1 MRARAVDAVSIVVLL
16 ETQIRRLVY
25 AYTADERLALVIA
38 RLDVE
43 PRLASRVRVS
53 PARRCDTLQ
62 LAASSFAD
70 LVSRSVECS
79 VSIIDDIAQLIV
91 NDLVCAV
98 VVIVDS
104 VAQLLAVT
112 QQLVKRV
119 VAAALADLLCE
130 LIAHVERHA
139 LNESVLVASPA
150 QVMLALV
157 AREVMR
163 PVPAR
168 CVDCSSSSAIVLLI
182 DIVVDDGYLFH
193 VFSPLRCS
201 PRAPNNR
208 CLA

>member
-53 PARRCDTLQ
+53 PAR
-62 LAASSFAD
+62 
-70 LVSRSVECS
+70 
-79 VSIIDDIAQLIV
+79 
-91 NDLVCAV
+91 
-98 VVIVDS
+98 
-104 VAQLLAVT
+104 
-112 QQLVKRV
+112 
-119 VAAALADLLCE
+119 
-130 LIAHVERHA
+130 
-139 LNESVLVASPA
+139 
-150 QVMLALV
+150 
-157 AREVMR
+157 
-163 PVPAR
+163 